1 MTGDAPNYGAFDRI
15 DWPVR
20 TPRLSL
26 RPATAADAEVA
37 WSWRR
42 LPEVNHWLSGAWEHD
57 EFVRR
62 WAEPDRLAVTLM
74 IELEDPI
81 ERGGVGIGDLMIRLT
96 DAWAQAEVADAARG
110 VQAEV
115 GWALSP
121 AEQGRGYATE
131 AVAAALDLCF
141 GRLGVRRIEANC
153 FADNEPSW
161 RLMERLGMRRELYS
175 VAESLHRNGSWL
187 DGMMYALLASEWHGW
202 TKSD

>member
-1 MTGDAPNYGAFDRI
+1 MTGDALNHGAFDRI

-42 LPEVNHWLSGAWEHD
+42 LPEVNHWLTAAWEHD
-57 EFVRR
+57 EFVWR
-62 WAEPDRLAVTLM
+62 WAEPDRLAVTL
-74 IELEDPI
+74 LI
-81 ERGGVGIGDLMIRLT
+81 ERDGVGIGDLMIRLT

-115 GWALSP
+115 GWALHP
-121 AEQGRGYATE
+121 AEQGRGYAKE

-141 GRLGVRRIEANC
+141 DASASGGSRRT
-153 FADNEPSW
+153 
-161 RLMERLGMRRELYS
+161 
-175 VAESLHRNGSWL
+175 
-187 DGMMYALLASEWHGW
+187 ASPTTSPRGG
-202 TKSD
+202 